1 MRAGNGVGAG
11 VLVRRRWFG
20 GGCREGGV
28 GRLMLSVGLCLSSAL
43 AVLHRSFHGG
53 CTGTDYHQLERQQA
67 GEKEACWVPA
77 IVFRR

>member
-11 VLVRRRWFG
+11 VFVRRRWFG
-20 GGCREGGV
+20 GGKGG
-28 GRLMLSVGLCLSSAL
+28 GLMLSVRLCLSSAL

-53 CTGTDYHQLERQQA
+53 CTGTDYRQLEREQA

>member
-1 MRAGNGVGAG
+1 MVWREGAG
-11 VLVRRRWFG
+11 KGRGGEG
-20 GGCREGGV
+20 GG
-28 GRLMLSVGLCLSSAL
+28 LMLSVRLCLSSAL

-53 CTGTDYHQLERQQA
+53 CTGTDYRQLEREQA